1 MYNCKKCPGYCCSYP
16 LIALNK
22 RDVERLAKHF
32 RLSFRTAKA
41 KFTVTRWGETVT
53 AYPRSLSET
62 FTDLARAGFRIETL
76 LEPRPSAGAGAEMPT
91 TVIWRA
97 RKEGS

>member
-41 KFTVTRWGETVT
+41 KLCCAKRC
-53 AYPRSLSET
+53 LS
-62 FTDLARAGFRIETL
+62 
-76 LEPRPSAGAGAEMPT
+76 PT
-91 TVIWRA
+91 TTRTTCDNWFWYAVCSEPGGMRA
-97 RKEGS
+97 DRASATNGEPVA